1 MSSHVMISQT
11 LKWRR
16 WDVVLSPVRFS
27 ILFSRCP
34 AYRGDWGLS
43 NCSQVCIMYGDR
55 FNVGVKPCLPK
66 SASILPWNVLTQF
79 IDGFIHALTCQY
91 NKDTATRPAPGSLAR
106 QRAAN
111 IQCWTLERSLTAAR
125 RDGWGGEGGT

>member
-1 MSSHVMISQT
+1 MSSHAMMSQT

-34 AYRGDWGLS
+34 AYTTAEIGA
-43 NCSQVCIMYGDR
+43 CPQVCIMCGDR
-55 FNVGVKPCLPK
+55 CNVGVKPCLPK

-79 IDGFIHALTCQY
+79 IDGFIHGPTCQY